1 MNFDG
6 DRTSYVLRNN
16 IFTTCKA
23 VTLCGGQ
30 WIIFYKVNS
39 SEVKSEPAKRI
50 IFNNRKKKSHASL
63 QYSGACH
70 VQFSFAVLPA
80 IFVSFISFQFFSSP
94 FFLGNHSFISKRRG
108 IFFPFIF
115 YCHLA
120 IFRLQILSSAGL
132 FPPISHAFHSFRTP
146 ITRPFLSH
154 LPNPS
159 QCSHSLFSRAL
170 VPGPRPLN
178 CSFILAPL
186 VP

>member
-6 DRTSYVLRNN
+6 NRTPYVLRNN

-30 WIIFYKVNS
+30 WIIFHKVNS

-63 QYSGACH
+63 QWCLSCA
-70 VQFSFAVLPA
+70 VQFRRLTSHFCFVHQFLVFFLP
-80 IFVSFISFQFFSSP
+80 FFSWQPQLHFETSW
-94 FFLGNHSFISKRRG
+94 N
-108 IFFPFIF
+108 FFPFIF